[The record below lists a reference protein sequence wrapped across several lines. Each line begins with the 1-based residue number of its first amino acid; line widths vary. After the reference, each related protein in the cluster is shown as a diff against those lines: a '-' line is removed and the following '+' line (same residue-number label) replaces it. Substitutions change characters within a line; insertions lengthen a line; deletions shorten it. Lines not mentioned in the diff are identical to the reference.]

1 MDNTVSATVE
11 RVRARV
17 TTKTL
22 IQDLSEPLTGRIDQ
36 RRIAT
41 KLNNLENAVDDL
53 AGAVGSLNAAVEGPL

>member
-1 MDNTVSATVE
+1 MDNDVSATVE

-22 IQDLSEPLTGRIDQ
+22 IQDLSEPLTGQIDQ

-41 KLNNLENAVDDL
+41 KLDNLETAVDDL
-53 AGAVGSLNAAVEGPL
+53 AGAVGSLNAAVEGSA

>member
-1 MDNTVSATVE
+1 MDNDVSATVE

-22 IQDLSEPLTGRIDQ
+22 IQDLSEPLTGQIDQ

-41 KLNNLENAVDDL
+41 KLNNLETAVDDL
-53 AGAVGSLNAAVEGPL
+53 AGAVGSLNAAVEGSA